1 MKIKKK
7 ILFEV
12 LHPAHVHL
20 FRNLI
25 AYLKEAGVDYLVA
38 SREKDITNQL
48 LDHYGISYVNISSAK
63 TGFWGLLSE
72 ALWRDYQMLRLLK
85 KHRFSLAFTS
95 GTSFSVAHAS
105 VFHKIQTYNFIEDD
119 DDVVG
124 LYARLTY
131 PFTSFIVAP
140 DCLRYKRFRKKRI
153 LYPSYHELAYLHPN
167 NFTPDEKVL
176 EQYGLKKDGFV
187 ILRLSALKAHHDFGA
202 KGIDAGLKRQII
214 ELLAGYD
221 VVESLEGKSG
231 NKIKPWDM
239 HHVMAYAKMIVCD
252 SQTMAAEAMVLG
264 VPSVRINTFI
274 NKISYLDE
282 LENKYELGYGLFP
295 NEQQAIIEKIIYLS
309 TTPELKQLWLQKRK
323 NLLSEKI
330 DLNAWMIGFYNSKII
345 RQD

>member
-1 MKIKKK
+1 MKAKKK

-25 AYLKEAGVDYLVA
+25 AHLKAAGIGYLVV
-38 SREKDITNQL
+38 SRKKDITNEL
-48 LDHYGISYVNISSAK
+48 LEHYNINYINISEAK

-72 ALWRDYQMLRLLK
+72 ALWRDYKMLRLLK
-85 KHRFSLAFTS
+85 KHKFTLAFTS

-105 VFHKIQTYNFIEDD
+105 VFHKIKTYNFIEDD

-124 LYARLTY
+124 LYARFTY
-131 PFTSFIVAP
+131 PFTSYIVAP
-140 DCLRYKRFRKKRI
+140 DCLRYKRFKKKRI
-153 LYPSYHELAYLHPN
+153 LYPSYHELAYLHPG
-167 NFTPDEKVL
+167 NFRPDESIL
-176 EQYGLKKDGFV
+176 EQYGLKKGRFV

-202 KGIDAGLKRQII
+202 KGIDAGLKTQIT
-214 ELLAGYD
+214 ELLSAYD

-239 HHVMAYAKMIVCD
+239 HHVMAFSKMIICD

-264 VPSVRINTFI
+264 VPSVRINTFV

-282 LENKYELGYGLFP
+282 LENKYELGYGFFP
-295 NEQQAIIEKIIYLS
+295 NEHNTIIETIKHLS
-309 TTPELKQLWLQKRK
+309 SAPEVRDVWQQRKQKM
-323 NLLSEKI
+323 LSDKI
-330 DLNAWMIGFYNSKII
+330 DLNAWMVEFARKVSFS
-345 RQD
+345 

>member
-1 MKIKKK
+1 MKKK
-7 ILFEV
+7 KMILFEV

-25 AYLKEAGVDYLVA
+25 DYLKEKGVDYLVA

-48 LDHYGISYVNISSAK
+48 LDHYGIAYVNISSAK

-95 GTSFSVAHAS
+95 GTAFSVAHAS
-105 VFHKIQTYNFIEDD
+105 VFHKIKTYNFIEDD

-124 LYARLTY
+124 LYARFTY

-202 KGIDAGLKRQII
+202 KGIDAGLKEQILD
-214 ELLAGYD
+214 LLHVYD
-221 VVESLEGKSG
+221 VVESLEGKTG

-239 HHVMAYAKMIVCD
+239 HHVMAFAKMIVTD
-252 SQTMAAEAMVLG
+252 SQTMTVEAAVLG
-264 VPSVRINTFI
+264 VPAVRINTFI
-274 NKISYLDE
+274 GKSSVIDE
-282 LENKYELGYGLFP
+282 LENDYKLTYGFFP
-295 NEQQAIIEKIIYLS
+295 NEHPSIIETIKHLATALEINDVW
-309 TTPELKQLWLQKRK
+309 QQKRK
-323 NLLSEKI
+323 KLLSEKI
-330 DLNAWMIGFYNSKII
+330 DLNAWMIGFYNSKSNL
-345 RQD
+345 

>member
-1 MKIKKK
+1 MKTKRK

-25 AYLKEAGVDYLVA
+25 AHLKDAGIEYLVV
-38 SREKDITNQL
+38 SRKKDITNEL
-48 LDHYGISYVNISSAK
+48 LEHYNINYINISEAK
-63 TGFWGLLSE
+63 TGFWGLLKE
-72 ALWRDYQMLRLLK
+72 ALLRDYKMLRLLK
-85 KHRFSLAFTS
+85 KHRFSLGFTS

-105 VFHKIQTYNFIEDD
+105 VFHKIKTYNFIEDD
-119 DDVVG
+119 DDVVS

-140 DCLRYKRFRKKRI
+140 DCLRYNRFKKKRI
-153 LYPSYHELAYLHPN
+153 LYPSYHELAYLHPG
-167 NFTPDEKVL
+167 NFKPDESIL
-176 EQYGLKKDGFV
+176 EQYGLKKGRFV

-202 KGIDAGLKRQII
+202 KGIDAGLKNQIT
-214 ELLAGYD
+214 ELLSGYD

-239 HHVMAYAKMIVCD
+239 HHVMAFAKMIVCD

-264 VPSVRINTFI
+264 VPSVRINTFV

-295 NEQQAIIEKIIYLS
+295 NEHTTIIETIKHLS
-309 TTPELKQLWLQKRK
+309 TTPEIHDLWDQRKQKM
-323 NLLSEKI
+323 LSVKI
-330 DLNAWMIGFYNSKII
+330 DLNKWMINFFEKRLN
-345 RQD
+345 D

>member
-1 MKIKKK
+1 MKTKKK

-25 AYLKEAGVDYLVA
+25 AHLKAAGIDYLVV
-38 SREKDITNQL
+38 SRKKDITNEL
-48 LDHYGISYVNISSAK
+48 LEHYNINYINISEAK

-72 ALWRDYQMLRLLK
+72 ALWRDYKMLRLLK

-105 VFHKIQTYNFIEDD
+105 VFHKIKTYNFIEDD

-140 DCLRYKRFRKKRI
+140 DCLRYKRFAKKRV
-153 LYPSYHELAYLHPN
+153 LYPSYHELAYLHPG
-167 NFTPDEKVL
+167 NFKPNESIL
-176 EQYGLKKDGFV
+176 EQYGLKKGRFV

-202 KGIDAGLKRQII
+202 KGIDTGLKNEIT
-214 ELLAGYD
+214 ELLSEYD

-239 HHVMAYAKMIVCD
+239 HHVMAFSKMIVSD
-252 SQTMAAEAMVLG
+252 SQTMTVEAAVLG
-264 VPSVRINTFI
+264 VPAVRINTFI
-274 NKISYLDE
+274 GKSSVIDE
-282 LENKYELGYGLFP
+282 LENNYKLSYGFFP
-295 NEQQAIIEKIIYLS
+295 DNHISIIETIKYLS
-309 TTPELKQLWLQKRK
+309 AAPEVRDVWQQRGQK
-323 NLLSEKI
+323 LLSEKI
-330 DLNAWMIGFYNSKII
+330 DLNGWMIRFYESLMAKA
-345 RQD
+345 